1 MCTIYICTALV
12 WEPIIFNECPV
23 GIIAQ
28 FSEQQYMVDE
38 SDGYAL
44 LKVTVSGYRTFAI
57 SVDAK
62 IFLSSRFQPKAGSY
76 ISIRISY
83 VHSRIYSHIA
93 LVHVKL
99 KL

>member
-1 MCTIYICTALV
+1 MT
-12 WEPIIFNECPV
+12 IFNECSV
-23 GIIAQ
+23 GIFAQ

-57 SVDAK
+57 SVDAE

-76 ISIRISY
+76 INICISY
-83 VHSRIYSHIA
+83 VHSCIYS
-93 LVHVKL
+93 
-99 KL
+99 